1 MKSGRKI
8 FSKINDTLNLNLIT
22 SQAYILN
29 MPKRKEKQKEQREKN
44 TKKRERKRGIRTCN
58 KVCCCCSLWTPSNT
72 RIYHNLQRIRRVAD
86 SRRVTRERERW
97 RGREKERRGEGG
109 LQSAGHLCR
118 ITLPCFYLKII
129 QVFLCDKELKQR
141 QTHRQID

>member
-8 FSKINDTLNLNLIT
+8 FSKINDTLNLNLII

-44 TKKRERKRGIRTCN
+44 TKKREERGEERNMRTCN
-58 KVCCCCSLWTPSNT
+58 KVCCCCILWTPSNT
-72 RIYHNLQRIRRVAD
+72 RIYHNLQRIRREAG
-86 SRRVTRERERW
+86 SRRVTRERER
-97 RGREKERRGEGG
+97 GEEEREKDVGKEG

-118 ITLPCFYLKII
+118 ITLPCFYLKL
-129 QVFLCDKELKQR
+129 FRFFYATKN
-141 QTHRQID
+141 